1 MSKIDWTL
9 IIGYPLAEAV
19 EYIKEENQKYRI
31 VMTAPPKKRA
41 NDSVRRWRKNN
52 REKDDAIQRRSYHKH
67 AEERRKKQREY
78 RKRRKVANEICNSY
92 GIKNTR
98 YKNGVGSKS
107 REKRNHHNKTGKA
120 GRASHERK

>member
-41 NDSVRRWRKNN
+41 NDSESDNEEIRIIGIRPTPDCL
-52 REKDDAIQRRSYHKH
+52 ELICAADDWS
-67 AEERRKKQREY
+67 
-78 RKRRKVANEICNSY
+78 VS
-92 GIKNTR
+92 
-98 YKNGVGSKS
+98 
-107 REKRNHHNKTGKA
+107 
-120 GRASHERK
+120 